1 MEIFQDGGAPIKSWA
16 VNPEDGAIAQ
26 ATNLSRLPFVISHVA
41 LMPDAHQGYGM
52 PIGGVLF
59 ADKAIVPNA
68 IGVDIGCGV
77 QLIETDI
84 SLIPGTEEIWSADVT
99 RFLNQVS
106 RDIPTGNGPH
116 GEHAAH
122 NLLNAEPFEDDGL
135 YYPDIGDR
143 DIRLI
148 SIIEGAIKQLG
159 TLGGGNHFLELQRS
173 DDGRIWFMIHS
184 GSRSVGKKICDYW
197 DNVAAE
203 LNAKWH
209 SYVPPYAQKGDR
221 LAYLPWDTD
230 EAQGYWNDM
239 QTALVWAEENRRR
252 MASKVISAFGSVFGA
267 KAWPV
272 IDVHHNYA
280 AWENHLGRNGI
291 VHRKGAVRA
300 ALGEQVLI
308 PGSMGT
314 ATYVAEGLGNV
325 NSFNTCQHGAG
336 RLRSRGATRKI
347 TNVKEMDSQLSD
359 AGVTLVTR
367 DRNSVI
373 DESPVAYKD
382 IEEVMEASI
391 DLIKPIMKLYPIG
404 VVKG

>member
-1 MEIFQDGGAPIKSWA
+1 MEIFQDGGSPIKSWA
-16 VNPEDGAIAQ
+16 VEPEDGAIQQ

-77 QLIETDI
+77 QLLETDLTYDDI
-84 SLIPGTEEIWSADVT
+84 SVGGFFNPDSGIT

-116 GEHAAH
+116 GEHAKH
-122 NLLNAEPFEDDGL
+122 DM
-135 YYPDIGDR
+135 PDSFTDSFKGEIQDLDR
-143 DIRLI
+143 LWPIL
-148 SIIEGAIKQLG
+148 EGADKQLG

-173 DDGRIWFMIHS
+173 DDGRIWFMLHS

-197 DNVAAE
+197 DNIAAE
-203 LNAKWH
+203 LNTKWH
-209 SYVPPYAQKGDR
+209 SIVPPYAQKGDR
-221 LAYLPWDTD
+221 LAYLPFDSD
-230 EAQGYWNDM
+230 EGQGYWNDM
-239 QTALVWAEENRRR
+239 HIALAWAEENRRR
-252 MASKVISAFGSVFGA
+252 MAGKVIAAFGSVFGA
-267 KAWPV
+267 RAWPTV
-272 IDVHHNYA
+272 DVHHNYA
-280 AWENHLGRNGI
+280 TWENHMGRNGI

-300 ALGEQVLI
+300 NEGETVLI

-314 ATYVAEGLGNV
+314 ATYVAEGLGNIQ
-325 NSFNTCQHGAG
+325 SFNTCQHGAG
-336 RLRSRGATRKI
+336 RLRSRGATRKM
-347 TNVKEMDSQLSD
+347 TTLAEMDLNLET

-382 IEEVMEASI
+382 IESVMEASV
-391 DLIKPIMKLYPIG
+391 DLIKPIMKLYPVG

>member
-1 MEIFQDGGAPIKSWA
+1 MEIIQNNGAPIKSWA

-77 QLIETDI
+77 QLIETDLTVNDI
-84 SLIPGTEEIWSADVT
+84 SKDGFFHPEPGIRS
-99 RFLNQVS
+99 FLNQVS

-122 NLLNAEPFEDDGL
+122 NLTDENMWLPPDGL
-135 YYPDIGDR
+135 YMDERVLGVLD
-143 DIRLI
+143 
-148 SIIEGAIKQLG
+148 GAEKQLG

-173 DDGRIWFMIHS
+173 EDGRIWFMLHS

-197 DNVAAE
+197 DNIAAE

-209 SYVPPYAQKGDR
+209 SIVPPYKEKGDR
-221 LAYLPWDTD
+221 LAYLPWDTK

-239 QTALVWAEENRRR
+239 SIALAWAEENRRR
-252 MASKVISAFGSVFGA
+252 MAGKVISAFGSVFGA
-267 KAWPV
+267 KAWPT

-280 AWENHLGRNGI
+280 AWENHIGRNGI

-300 ALGEQVLI
+300 AADEQVLI

-336 RLRSRGATRKI
+336 RLRSRGATRKM
-347 TNVKEMDSQLSD
+347 TNLEEMDSQLSE

-382 IEEVMEASI
+382 IEEVMEAST